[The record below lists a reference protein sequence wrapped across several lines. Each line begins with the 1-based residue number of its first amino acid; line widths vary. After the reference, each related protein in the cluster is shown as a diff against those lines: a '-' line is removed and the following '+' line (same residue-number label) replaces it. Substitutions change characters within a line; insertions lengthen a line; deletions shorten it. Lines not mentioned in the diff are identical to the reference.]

1 MSFSALL
8 TAKNLIGDPLPG
20 AQRAIRLADK
30 SGDGKLTLAEYLPLD
45 VQSKHHGEEHFKG
58 ADTDHNGFLDLK
70 EFGAHAE
77 AKLGKTGQKK
87 EAADGPAQ

>member
-1 MSFSALL
+1 MQA
-8 TAKNLIGDPLPG
+8 
-20 AQRAIRLADK
+20 
-30 SGDGKLTLAEYLPLD
+30 
-45 VQSKHHGEEHFKG
+45 KHHGEEHFKG

-87 EAADGPAQ
+87 ATADGPAQ